1 MDAFVRLLGQ
11 KPMDK
16 ITVRDICK
24 ECDISRNTFY
34 YHFDDIYALLKAS
47 ISRSFERVTRA
58 SFDEDWKDT
67 LQHVF
72 EAAIDSRRLV
82 YHVYYSINHAI
93 LEQYLYECT
102 SKLFEGYVRKAAEGL
117 TVSEDDLHFIWHA
130 YQSMAVGMLLE
141 WIRNG
146 MPDGYT
152 QTLDCAHRLLLGK
165 TRRLLEFDLIAD
177 GSF

>member
-1 MDAFVRLLGQ
+1 
-11 KPMDK
+11 MDK

-47 ISRSFERVTRA
+47 ISRSFERVTRV
-58 SFDEDWKDT
+58 SFDEDWKDA
-67 LQHVF
+67 LQRVF
-72 EAAIDSRRLV
+72 EAAIDDRRLV
-82 YHVYYSINHAI
+82 YHVYYSVNHAL

-102 SKLFEGYVRKAAEGL
+102 RNLFEGYVRKASEGL
-117 TVSEDDLHFIWHA
+117 AVSEDDLYFIWHA

-146 MPDGYT
+146 MRDDYT
-152 QTLDCAHRLLLGK
+152 QTLACAHRLLLGK
-165 TRRLLEFDLIAD
+165 TRRLLELDSITD
-177 GSF
+177 